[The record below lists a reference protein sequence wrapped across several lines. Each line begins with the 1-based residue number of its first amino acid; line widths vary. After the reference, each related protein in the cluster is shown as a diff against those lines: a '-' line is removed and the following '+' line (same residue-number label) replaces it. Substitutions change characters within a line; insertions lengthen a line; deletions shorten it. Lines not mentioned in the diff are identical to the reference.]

1 MGPNFIYG
9 TGLLKFGRKML
20 TTESDILYARINI
33 ESTELERARRE
44 VNNNKNCANDL
55 LLSVQ
60 RLSLQDPDRVPH
72 ANFPSPLRRGVHP
85 KTQGH
90 PVISLLKPEK

>member
-44 VNNNKNCANDL
+44 VNNNKTL

-72 ANFPSPLRRGVHP
+72 ANCPSPLRRGVHP
-85 KTQGH
+85 ETQGD
-90 PVISLLKPEK
+90 PAISLFKSVKP